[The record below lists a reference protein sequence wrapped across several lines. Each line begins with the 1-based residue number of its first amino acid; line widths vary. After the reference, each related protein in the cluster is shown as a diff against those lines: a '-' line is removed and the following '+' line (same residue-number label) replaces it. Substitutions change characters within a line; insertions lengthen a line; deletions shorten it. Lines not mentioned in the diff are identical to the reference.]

1 FAERA
6 TFILQ
11 RIEKL
16 TNIIIFGLGFC
27 LALAGSVLWRPCL
40 FRAVMRKH
48 LLLEHSNKINIA

>member
-1 FAERA
+1 MYSNSRASAFRLQASRSELSRFAERA

-27 LALAGSVLWRPCL
+27 LALAGSVL
-40 FRAVMRKH
+40 
-48 LLLEHSNKINIA
+48 